1 MGARTYRPWRF
12 YKLFDNFH
20 AYTWI
25 SSHVYKIQMS
35 PKMHFEHM
43 NYTIVIIVMSLV
55 RNIDVSKTREYKKP
69 FWVVT

>member
-1 MGARTYRPWRF
+1 
-12 YKLFDNFH
+12 
-20 AYTWI
+20 
-25 SSHVYKIQMS
+25 
-35 PKMHFEHM
+35 M

>member
-1 MGARTYRPWRF
+1 M
-12 YKLFDNFH
+12 LFDHSH
-20 AYTWI
+20 ASIWI
-25 SSHVYKIQMS
+25 SSHVYKIQIS

-43 NYTIVIIVMSLV
+43 NYTIGITVMSLV